1 MLVQKS
7 DGYSEVVKGKGP
19 VVCLAGGPSLTQ
31 KQVDFVRGKAR
42 VIAINNAHL
51 LAPWADVLFFP
62 DLKFYRWH
70 TQGHADI
77 AVKHM
82 GLSAAEVSRRFREF
96 AGQKCSFDVSNIP
109 DASVHR
115 LRYVNTL
122 MWSDD
127 PGVLA
132 KGEHGHAGLQ
142 VIQMAALAG
151 GDPIILLG
159 FDARDPKRGEMTH
172 FFGDHPKPSPANIF
186 GKYRRSYVIAE
197 PEIKKRGIRI
207 INCSPGTAIE
217 SFEKMPLEE
226 ALAESVELA

>member
-1 MLVQKS
+1 M
-7 DGYSEVVKGKGP
+7 
-19 VVCLAGGPSLTQ
+19 VCLAGGPSLTQ
-31 KQVDFVRGKAR
+31 KQADFVRGKAR

-51 LAPWADVLFFP
+51 MCEWADVLYFP
-62 DLKFYRWH
+62 DAPFYRWH

-82 GLSAAEVSRRFREF
+82 GLSAAEVSKRFREF
-96 AGQKCSFDVSNIP
+96 AGQKCSLDVSNIP
-109 DASVHR
+109 DAAVHK
-115 LRYVNTL
+115 LKWANNL

-159 FDARDPKRGEMTH
+159 FDAREPKRGEKSH
-172 FFGDHPKPSPANIF
+172 WFGEHVKPSPANVY
-186 GKYRRSYVIAE
+186 GKYRRSYAIAE

-207 INCSPGTAIE
+207 INASPGTAIE
-217 SFEKMPLEE
+217 SFEKMSLED
-226 ALAESVELA
+226 AFAACAEPAAA